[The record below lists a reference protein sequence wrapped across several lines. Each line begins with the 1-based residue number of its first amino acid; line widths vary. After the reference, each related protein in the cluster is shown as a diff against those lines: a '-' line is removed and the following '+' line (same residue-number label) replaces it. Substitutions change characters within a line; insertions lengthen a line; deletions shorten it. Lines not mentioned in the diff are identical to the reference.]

1 MDAQRL
7 HRLVEI
13 MDAMASGDTAAVF
26 ALRAEYGGAIGA
38 AVRDALRRRG
48 AVCPREEVES
58 LVVDVCLMLFDTA
71 DSWSAQGGALP
82 WIWAQMRVGNLV
94 DRHLGQY
101 ADRFDEHDDACV
113 GANSC
118 VDCGRG
124 WAEEP
129 PVLDVLD
136 RLSSA
141 HPAARLLQEALDQVA
156 TARDGELFLE
166 LRIQELLGDRSP
178 AVTVGGLLGL
188 QPEAVRQQHR
198 RVRLRLRRLA
208 ESNAR
213 FAPLAA
219 LPLVA

>member
-1 MDAQRL
+1 MEAGRL
-7 HRLVEI
+7 GRLAEL
-13 MDAMASGDTAAVF
+13 MAAMAQGDTAAVF
-26 ALRAEYGGAIGA
+26 ALRGEYGGSIAA
-38 AVRDALRRRG
+38 AVRDVLRRRG
-48 AVCPREEVES
+48 ALCTRDEIES
-58 LVVDVCLMLFDTA
+58 LVVDVCLMLYETA
-71 DSWSAQGGALP
+71 ASWSAEGGALP

-101 ADRFDEHDDACV
+101 ADPLDEQRDGPV
-113 GANSC
+113 GGFVTSGQEGSA
-118 VDCGRG
+118 D
-124 WAEEP
+124 EP

-136 RLSSA
+136 RLSSS
-141 HPAARLLQEALDQVA
+141 HPAARLLQEALGQVA

-188 QPEAVRQQHR
+188 HPDAVRQQHH

-213 FAPLAA
+213 FAPLAT

>member
-1 MDAQRL
+1 MEAGRL
-7 HRLVEI
+7 RRLVEL
-13 MDAMASGDTAAVF
+13 MAAMAGGDTAAVF
-26 ALRAEYGGAIGA
+26 ALRGEYGGSIAA
-38 AVRDALRRRG
+38 AVRDALGRRG
-48 AVCPREEVES
+48 ALCTHEEIEG

-71 DSWSAQGGALP
+71 AAWSADGGALP
-82 WIWAQMRVGNLV
+82 WIWARMRVGNLV

-101 ADRFDEHDDACV
+101 ADRLDEQRDGRMAEGPGTGGGQACT
-113 GANSC
+113 
-118 VDCGRG
+118 D
-124 WAEEP
+124 EP

-136 RLSSA
+136 RLGGA
-141 HPAARLLQEALDQVA
+141 HPAARLLQEALGQVA
-156 TARDGELFLE
+156 SVRDGELFLE

-178 AVTVGGLLGL
+178 AVTVGVLLGL

-213 FAPLAA
+213 FAPLAS